1 MDVGILPSPID
12 DGRGQ
17 PVMGQ
22 EPRHIQVRGPS

>member
-17 PVMGQ
+17 RAMVQ